1 MIVYI
6 TKKSNI
12 YFPMA
17 NETLPKQFI
26 FNEKLDADYLFS
38 LYADDYEYIEEV
50 FFTTLQHFDQD
61 FDSLKLAYENEI
73 LADLRKAI
81 HKIKP
86 TFGFTGL
93 LNTQQEC
100 KEFEDKCAAVSST
113 QDLANEFRQIRNI
126 LIEVKCVIESEHIR
140 LKEFNSNP
148 I

>member
-1 MIVYI
+1 
-6 TKKSNI
+6 
-12 YFPMA
+12 MA
-17 NETLPKQFI
+17 NETLPKQFV
-26 FNEKLDADYLFS
+26 FNEKLDSDYLFS
-38 LYADDYEYIEEV
+38 LYADDYGYIEEV

-61 FDSLKLAYENEI
+61 FDSIKLAYEHEN

-100 KEFEDKCAAVSST
+100 KDFEDKCAVVSSIP
-113 QDLANEFRQIRNI
+113 DVANEYRQIRNT
-126 LIEVKCVIESEHIR
+126 LMEVKSILESEHKR